1 MKKSRLK
8 FSASL
13 VEESFVF
20 ELERR
25 SAEENGKTTMLRMQT
40 DAAFRTH
47 QLNHW
52 PIMKRLKCFAV
63 SSHSLSR
70 SFLPSI
76 RACYHTTVLL
86 VACVCVA
93 IYWAQLPITTI
104 NGTARVVANNK
115 TLNSAQLRSSSSCS
129 DSHALFARSPH
140 SLHRYLFHFFADDSV
155 FGLLA
160 LPHSSQETILH
171 VPELADCLRRFSSAL
186 LWTPRNT
193 CRQDR
198 SGNKQFQSSVATLIA
213 LASFNRSLTTL
224 SLHFSLFIRQN
235 TFNHVFRAAAFVV
248 VVCRETLELY
258 VLLL

>member
-1 MKKSRLK
+1 
-8 FSASL
+8 
-13 VEESFVF
+13 
-20 ELERR
+20 
-25 SAEENGKTTMLRMQT
+25 MLRMQT

-115 TLNSAQLRSSSSCS
+115 TLNSAHRQAVRIHTLSSRSRRTRSIDISSTSSPSTPSS
-129 DSHALFARSPH
+129 DSSPFH
-140 SLHRYLFHFFADDSV
+140 SLLKKRFFMFLS
-155 FGLLA
+155 F
-160 LPHSSQETILH
+160 
-171 VPELADCLRRFSSAL
+171 ADCLRRFSSAL

-224 SLHFSLFIRQN
+224 SLHFSPLSLSVKTLSI
-235 TFNHVFRAAAFVV
+235 TFFVL
-248 VVCRETLELY
+248 RR
-258 VLLL
+258 LLWWFAERLWNCMFCCFKFFVSYIVI